1 MSEHI
6 QSDSPMYQFTVKTI
20 KEINIGGY
28 DVSFTNSSLF
38 MSIAV
43 IGIILFT
50 ILSMRGRSI
59 VPGRM
64 QSLAELSYEFIAGM
78 IRENIGTAGLKF
90 FPFVF
95 SLFMFILFLNLLGM
109 VPGSFTVTSQI
120 AVTFAM
126 AFFVFLLV
134 TIYGFIKHGFGFL
147 KLFAPAGLPIY
158 MYPIITPI
166 EIVSYLTRPLSLSV
180 RIFANMLAGHTMI
193 KVFAGFVIALGFF
206 GIVPL
211 AVLILFTG
219 LEFLVAVLQAYVFAI
234 LTCIYLNDA
243 ENLH

>member
-1 MSEHI
+1 MSTTEQHG
-6 QSDSPMYQFTVKTI
+6 PMAQFEITRY
-20 KEINIGGY
+20 KEIHIAGY
-28 DVSFTNSSLF
+28 DLSFTNSAL
-38 MSIAV
+38 MMVIAV
-43 IGIILFT
+43 IGITLFT

-59 VPGRM
+59 VPGRW

-95 SLFMFILFLNLLGM
+95 SLFMFVLFLNLIGM
-109 VPGSFTVTSQI
+109 VPYSFTVTSHI
-120 AVTFAM
+120 AVTFVL
-126 AFFVFLLV
+126 AFAVFLVV
-134 TIYGFIKHGFGFL
+134 TIYGFMKHGIGFL

-180 RIFANMLAGHTMI
+180 RLFANMLAGHTML
-193 KVFAGFVIALGFF
+193 KVFAGFVIALGFL
-206 GIVPL
+206 GVIPLVVIV
-211 AVLILFTG
+211 LFTG

>member
-1 MSEHI
+1 MAEEIAH
-6 QSDSPMYQFTVKTI
+6 DSPMHQFIITRY

-28 DVSFTNSSLF
+28 DISFTNSSL
-38 MSIAV
+38 MMVIAV
-43 IGIILFT
+43 VAIVLFT

-59 VPGRM
+59 IPGRM

-78 IRENIGTAGLKF
+78 IRENIGTGGLKF

-95 SLFMFILFLNLLGM
+95 SLFMFVLFLNLIGL
-109 VPGSFTVTSQI
+109 VPYSFTVTSHI
-120 AVTFAM
+120 AVTFIMAM
-126 AFFVFLLV
+126 AVFLLV
-134 TIYGFIKHGFGFL
+134 TIYGFIKHGIGFL
-147 KLFAPAGLPIY
+147 KLFAPAGLPVY

-166 EIVSYLTRPLSLSV
+166 EIVSYLSRPLSLSV
-180 RIFANMLAGHTMI
+180 RLFANMLAGHTML

-211 AVLILFTG
+211 VVIVLFTG
-219 LEFLVAVLQAYVFAI
+219 LELLVAVLQAYVFAI